1 MREHS
6 RRALQRTG
14 GKSVAPEELHH
25 HHESL
30 SPAQHTGRSPEVVTY
45 HTTLTPSQLPHFREG
60 PSREPEGSQLLCLTQ
75 ILPRT
80 SSALHLLESP
90 ISADPEGQVREKP
103 ELASSTNCPRLS
115 LCTSRFANS
124 VQGRGCPVGHA
135 NQEASGEQSQ
145 APESLGLPYD

>member
-6 RRALQRTG
+6 RRPLQRTG
-14 GKSVAPEELHH
+14 GQSVAPEEPHH

-30 SPAQHTGRSPEVVTY
+30 SPAQHIGRSPEVVTY
-45 HTTLTPSQLPHFREG
+45 HTTLTPSQLPHF
-60 PSREPEGSQLLCLTQ
+60 REPEGSQLLCLTQ

-103 ELASSTNCPRLS
+103 ELASSTNYSRLR